1 MGPTET
7 PTGAPSKTP
16 SEAPSNTPTEVPSSV
31 PTTTPSDAPTEAPSK
46 SPTETP
52 TDTPTKTP
60 SSVPTIT
67 LSTTPTKSGACQEH
81 IDCGANEKCKKDQ
94 NMDTYCKKRKVDCKV
109 RGTKKKKRW
118 GCQNDKICKP
128 VGNQKWAKCI

>member
-1 MGPTET
+1 MTLSTSPTET

-31 PTTTPSDAPTEAPSK
+31 PTTTLT
-46 SPTETP
+46 
-52 TDTPTKTP
+52 
-60 SSVPTIT
+60 
-67 LSTTPTKSGACQEH
+67 TTPTKSGACQEH
-81 IDCGANEKCKKDQ
+81 INCGANEKCKKDQ

-118 GCQNDKICKP
+118 GCQNDKICEQ
-128 VGNQKWAKCI
+128 VGNQKWARMRNGK